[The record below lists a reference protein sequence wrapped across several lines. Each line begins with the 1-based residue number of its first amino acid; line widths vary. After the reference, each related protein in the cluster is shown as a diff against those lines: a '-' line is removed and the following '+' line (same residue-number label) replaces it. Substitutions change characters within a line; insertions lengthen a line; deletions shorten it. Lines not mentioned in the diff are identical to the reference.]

1 LQATSFAA
9 KALAK
14 FCKLLANLQAQAKYR
29 HSQFKEPKIMATTP
43 NQSSSLVPNIEVAV
57 ERAREANDRL
67 VGVGRKVSS
76 AYLNSVEQYFVGVAQ
91 FERKLG
97 EHSKVEAIASLL
109 NSHAKLTED
118 VAKTSISATR
128 ELITA

>member
-1 LQATSFAA
+1 
-9 KALAK
+9 
-14 FCKLLANLQAQAKYR
+14 
-29 HSQFKEPKIMATTP
+29 MATTP

-91 FERKLG
+91 FERKPG

>member
-1 LQATSFAA
+1 
-9 KALAK
+9 
-14 FCKLLANLQAQAKYR
+14 
-29 HSQFKEPKIMATTP
+29 MATTR
-43 NQSSSLVPNIEVAV
+43 NQSSNFAPDFEAAV

-67 VGVGRKVSS
+67 VEVGRKVSS
-76 AYLNSVEQYFVGVAQ
+76 AYLNSVEQYLVSVAK

-97 EHSKVEAIASLL
+97 EQSNVEAITSLL
-109 NSHAKLTED
+109 DSHAKLTED